1 MKINFSEFFAP
12 LLTGA
17 IGEVSRQAD
26 VLKSQAL
33 DYVTNAA
40 QNVLA
45 YNDNEY
51 RASERKRITYEGNM
65 KILQK
70 PLEQL
75 YTAAG
80 RPGFMD
86 YDKVY
91 ALLSNDPLRAAFLK
105 QVQDEDPTIPGNAKR
120 ILDRIQVTGEQNFKN
135 KNEVIKALIDPRYK
149 PIPKARAVR
158 MPFGLGEK
166 EVMRAQEQII
176 ESTFA
181 GSPELLRGQMY
192 KGLGVKPEIS
202 GIMKPDAIMPFND
215 SQFTSVLKNAYKA
228 IAPKYFKSIGN
239 TKFQGFQEDPRTGD
253 LIISY
258 QGIADNEKEKDGTFT
273 RSRVRDA
280 IRKDFLS
287 SVIPQ
292 IMQTRE
298 TEEGTVYEISKTYA
312 AKLNTMFDLFGVDDA
327 LKEAGLPGGK
337 YIPRLGEAE
346 EGTATSRVRLDPVH
360 LELMGIETGVTDKG
374 ATDDKGTTAVKKEKE
389 KPVIKYTS
397 GFENRKKQFNES
409 IPSKFKNFIVETL
422 GGYDAEPFTEE
433 EKANIPIKKIVDFIQ
448 ENYGTG
454 SVGPSGKAAYPKL
467 TQEELNT
474 IIDIMIYRHGAPDT
488 LKNRELAKEQILNP
502 KDKSIN
508 LIRPRI
514 IETEK
519 EDKVEPGQVT
529 QAGIVDSPVGKITYY
544 KGLRTQAEI
553 DKVVSDLKKEI
564 DKIQRDTRKK
574 AAKNIQQD
582 PKSMERESQLQR
594 DLEYYSKLESTYS
607 SHYYGKL
614 EKNK

>member
-17 IGEVSRQAD
+17 IGEVSRQSD
-26 VLKSQAL
+26 TLKNQAL
-33 DYVTNAA
+33 SHITNAA

-51 RASERKRITYEGNM
+51 RNSERKRITYEGNM

-149 PIPKARAVR
+149 PIPKAKAIR

-166 EVMRAQEQII
+166 ETMRAQEQII

-181 GSPELLRGQMY
+181 GRPELLRGQMY

-202 GIMKPDAIMPFND
+202 GVMKPDAIMPFTD

-239 TKFQGFQEDPRTGD
+239 VDFQGYTEDVQGR
-253 LIISY
+253 LVISY
-258 QGIADNEKEKDGTFT
+258 KGIADDEEQPDGTKT

-287 SVIPQ
+287 NVIPQ

-312 AKLNTMFDLFGVDDA
+312 AKLNTMFGLFGMDDA

-360 LELMGIETGVTDKG
+360 LELMGIETGVTGKKTTTDVEKKPPIDKLKFSEEFNKRKENF
-374 ATDDKGTTAVKKEKE
+374 DKT
-389 KPVIKYTS
+389 P
-397 GFENRKKQFNES
+397 
-409 IPSKFKNFIVETL
+409 PSKFK
-422 GGYDAEPFTEE
+422 
-433 EKANIPIKKIVDFIQ
+433 DFIRDNLGDYNADPLPKNKRQSSKLQQ
-448 ENYGTG
+448 ESADKIAEFILDNYGTG
-454 SVGPSGKAAYPKL
+454 KPNDKPQI
-467 TQEELNT
+467 TQAELDT
-474 IIDIMIYRHGAPDT
+474 FVDILLYRHGGQDT
-488 LKNRELAKEQILNP
+488 PQNRKIIQDIILKKVRPSFVEEKAKAQVV
-502 KDKSIN
+502 
-508 LIRPRI
+508 
-514 IETEK
+514 
-519 EDKVEPGQVT
+519 VEPGQVT
-529 QAGIVDSPVGKITYY
+529 QAGIVDSPVGKITHY
-544 KGLRTQAEI
+544 KGLKTQAQI

-564 DKIQRDTRKK
+564 DSIQRDTRKK

-582 PKSMERESQLQR
+582 PKFMERESQLQR
-594 DLEYYSKLESTYS
+594 DLEYYSKLQSTYS

-614 EKNK
+614 EKKK